1 MSNSLEILKKY
12 WNYDSF
18 RHPQEEI
25 ILSVINKKDTIA
37 LLPTGGGKS
46 ICFQIPILL
55 KEGICIVVSP
65 LIALMNDQVN
75 SLIRKG
81 IKAVALTSK
90 LSENEIVNIF
100 DNLQFG
106 GFKFLYLSPEKLQS
120 EFIKEKL
127 RHINIQLIA
136 VDEAHC
142 ISEWGH
148 DFRPAYL
155 NIHLIRELHPDIPII
170 ALTASATEKVTN
182 DIVTNLKLNNTSIIK
197 KSFYRKNLA
206 YQIFTVED
214 KLFRLQQILNKVKG
228 PKIIYTNTR
237 KKTVEISTQLNQLNF
252 NTTFYHGGMTMDEKI
267 KSYEDWMS
275 ESKPIIVATNAFG
288 MGIDKSNVRAV
299 IHINLPQSI
308 ENYMQEAGRGGRDGK
323 KAFSIVL
330 KNENDTYD
338 LIKITKASIA
348 PVKFIKEVYLK
359 LNQYFHISYGELSH
373 ENFEFNLSDFCKVY
387 KLPIV
392 VTYNSLKTLDHESI
406 ILLDESYNRKSTVK
420 FIISNNKVFEYLEN
434 NKSKKKLIQLLL
446 RTYGGIFESNKIINE
461 NYVANTLGYSQL
473 ELKNILKS
481 LHKDAVITYY
491 NANNN
496 AIIRFLV
503 PREDSITINVITKSI
518 DQRNTL
524 KLQKVTSLIRF
535 IENKKSCRSIQLLDY
550 FDEKN
555 IKECGICDICINQKS
570 KNQKQNKNDIPELII
585 TFLNEN
591 SEQSSQEIVSA
602 LGLKE
607 EDVLFSLQLL
617 LEKNILNVTSHNKYK
632 LSKD

>member
-12 WNYDSF
+12 WNYDNF

-25 ILSVINKKDTIA
+25 ISSVINKKDTIA

-55 KEGICIVVSP
+55 QEGICIVISP

-75 SLIRKG
+75 GLIQKG
-81 IKAVALTSK
+81 IKAVVLTSK
-90 LSENEIVNIF
+90 LSETEIVNIF

-182 DIVTNLKLNNTSIIK
+182 DIVNNLKLNNTSIIK

-214 KLFRLQQILNKVKG
+214 KLFKLQQILNKVKG

-237 KKTVEISTQLNQLNF
+237 KKTVDISTRLNQLNF

-288 MGIDKSNVRAV
+288 MGIDKPNVRAI
-299 IHINLPQSI
+299 IHMNLPQSI

-330 KNENDTYD
+330 KNKNDTYD
-338 LIKITKASIA
+338 LIKVTKATIA
-348 PVKFIKEVYLK
+348 SVKFIKEVYLK

-387 KLPIV
+387 KLPVV

-420 FIISNNKVFEYLEN
+420 FIISNNKVFDYLEN

-473 ELKNILKS
+473 ELKSILKS

-496 AIIRFLV
+496 AIIRFLA
-503 PREDSITINVITKSI
+503 PREDSITINVIAKSI
-518 DQRNTL
+518 EQRNTL

-570 KNQKQNKNDIPELII
+570 KNQKQNKNDIPKLIVA
-585 TFLNEN
+585 FLNEN
-591 SEQSSQEIVSA
+591 SEQSSQEIVSV

-617 LEKNILNVTSHNKYK
+617 LEKNILSVTSHNKYK
-632 LSKD
+632 LSEN

>member
-25 ILSVINKKDTIA
+25 ISSVINKKDTIA

-55 KEGICIVVSP
+55 QEGICIVVSP

-75 SLIRKG
+75 GLIQKG

-214 KLFRLQQILNKVKG
+214 KLFKLQQILNKVKG

-237 KKTVEISTQLNQLNF
+237 KKTVEISTLLNQLNF

-288 MGIDKSNVRAV
+288 MGIDKPNVRAV

-338 LIKITKASIA
+338 LIKITKATIA
-348 PVKFIKEVYLK
+348 SVKFIKEVYLK
-359 LNQYFHISYGELSH
+359 LNQYFHISYGEISH

-387 KLPIV
+387 KLPVV

-461 NYVANTLGYSQL
+461 NYLANTLGYSQL

-481 LHKDAVITYY
+481 LHKDAVIIYY

-496 AIIRFLV
+496 AIIRFLA

-518 DQRNTL
+518 EQRNTL
-524 KLQKVTSLIRF
+524 KLQKVTSLIHF

-585 TFLNEN
+585 AFLNEN
-591 SEQSSQEIVSA
+591 SEQSSQEIVSV

-617 LEKNILNVTSHNKYK
+617 LEKNILSVTSHNKYK